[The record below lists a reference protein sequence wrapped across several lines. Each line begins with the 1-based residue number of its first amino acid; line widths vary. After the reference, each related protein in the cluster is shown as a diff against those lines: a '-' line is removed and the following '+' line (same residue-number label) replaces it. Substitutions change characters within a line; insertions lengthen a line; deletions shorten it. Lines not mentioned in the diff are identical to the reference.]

1 MALDIRLACLKDAIL
16 ENWADLEASEADGK
30 LVIQLKEGVEVI
42 LRQEAEKSVKKSEI
56 YLDDPRT

>member
-16 ENWADLEASEADGK
+16 ENWADLEAAEADGK
-30 LVIQLKEGVEVI
+30 LVVQLKEGVEAI
-42 LRQEAEKSVKKSEI
+42 LKPESEKPVKKSEV